1 MIRRVLR
8 KNPHEYERNDIVNVL
23 AYYKNGV
30 LKGRYVHNTYVE
42 TVEEFLKFADIP
54 YNSYEVIYDK
64 IEQPTDD
71 KPIFQTKIKIYL
83 NDGYAYLTI
92 HGTATRY

>member
-1 MIRRVLR
+1 M
-8 KNPHEYERNDIVNVL
+8 E
-23 AYYKNGV
+23 AYNYNNNFLGSKSQSFSQTIPYTDYDWNS
-30 LKGRYVHNTYVE
+30 RMTP
-42 TVEEFLKFADIP
+42 EEFLNFLDVQ

-64 IEQPTDD
+64 VEQPAED
-71 KPIFQTKIKIYL
+71 KLIFQTKLKIYL